1 MIRSGW
7 KEADR
12 RLAITLVVGSSLG
25 LPLGLYLTTHVAVAL
40 SQAIALGC
48 TASLAALLLGK
59 IKLDFLANPKG
70 HLGVGIC
77 AGIATGLA
85 SVGGMVVALFVLVS
99 NVPARQMR
107 ATLVVFLLLSQ
118 ALTLIILIAYG
129 VMDQRAALRGVI
141 LAVPATLG
149 VYLGKKFFISRL
161 EPFYRPF
168 CLLLLIGLALMGLV
182 RMGI

>member
-1 MIRSGW
+1 M
-7 KEADR
+7 
-12 RLAITLVVGSSLG
+12 
-25 LPLGLYLTTHVAVAL
+25 
-40 SQAIALGC
+40 
-48 TASLAALLLGK
+48 
-59 IKLDFLANPKG
+59 
-70 HLGVGIC
+70 C

-129 VMDQRAALRGVI
+129 VMDQRAALRGVT
-141 LAVPATLG
+141 LAVPTTLG
-149 VYLGKKFFISRL
+149 VYLGKKFFISKL